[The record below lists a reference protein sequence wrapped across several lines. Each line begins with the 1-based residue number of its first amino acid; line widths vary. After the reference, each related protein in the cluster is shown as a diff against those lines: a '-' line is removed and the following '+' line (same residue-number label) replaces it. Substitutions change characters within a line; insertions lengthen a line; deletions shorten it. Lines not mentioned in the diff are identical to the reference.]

1 MVKHENH
8 DITYSITETKHLW
21 LETIAEDV
29 EVTIQIESQPTKEKE
44 LLEKI
49 NGPNKLDP
57 NFPVCKSSW
66 IGHLIKTDNQMD
78 NSVRDYIV
86 PCERI
91 SSLLKENKF

>member
-1 MVKHENH
+1 LLVKHENH

-29 EVTIQIESQPTKEKE
+29 EVTIQIKSYPTKEKE
-44 LLEKI
+44 FLEKN
-49 NGPNKLDP
+49 NGYKLDP

-91 SSLLKENKF
+91 SSLLKEHKF